1 MNLLPAKSKEKYLKE
16 YDSFMD
22 WRIKKGI
29 NSFTERVLLTYFE
42 MKSKMW
48 KSSTLWSTYS
58 KLKAT
63 IMVNNDVDISKY
75 CKLIAY
81 LKNKSIGHKPSKS
94 KTFSREEI
102 YKFLLQ
108 APDDH
113 YLMHNAALIFG
124 IVGALRREEL
134 YKMNYEDINEIEN
147 ILIITVPDTK
157 THVTRRF
164 TIIGETPENNLNLIQ
179 IYKKYRNQR
188 PINAKSD
195 HFFLQYRNGQCK
207 TQVVGI
213 NNFSKIPSLIATYL
227 NLPNPKNYTGH
238 AFRRSSASLL
248 VDSGGDILQLKK
260 HGGWKSSTVAEGY
273 VDDSLQNKMDSAA
286 KIFAGNSNI
295 KVYDPANK
303 AIGST
308 TNKNLDNIISSNSLN
323 VANSNTCSNISSS
336 SLQINNANS
345 CTFHITLTK

>member
-1 MNLLPAKSKEKYLKE
+1 MDSDSEESINCTPEDIIESAVTATMNLLPAKSKEKYLKE

-29 NSFTERVLLTYFE
+29 NSFTERVLLAYFE

-75 CKLIAY
+75 SKLIAY
-81 LKNKSIGHKPSKS
+81 LKNKSTGYKPKKS

-113 YLMHNAALIFG
+113 YLMHKVALIFG
-124 IVGALRREEL
+124 IAGALRREEL
-134 YKMNYEDINEIEN
+134 YKMKCEDINETEN
-147 ILIITVPDTK
+147 VLIITVPDTK

-179 IYKKYRNQR
+179 IYKKYR
-188 PINAKSD
+188 
-195 HFFLQYRNGQCK
+195 
-207 TQVVGI
+207 T
-213 NNFSKIPSLIATYL
+213 
-227 NLPNPKNYTGH
+227 
-238 AFRRSSASLL
+238 
-248 VDSGGDILQLKK
+248 
-260 HGGWKSSTVAEGY
+260 
-273 VDDSLQNKMDSAA
+273 
-286 KIFAGNSNI
+286 
-295 KVYDPANK
+295 
-303 AIGST
+303 
-308 TNKNLDNIISSNSLN
+308 
-323 VANSNTCSNISSS
+323 
-336 SLQINNANS
+336 
-345 CTFHITLTK
+345 